1 MRAGPVLLVLL
12 SAALFG
18 ASTPLAKILLRRE
31 VDPFVLAGLLYLGAG
46 AGMGIFGFLPDAK
59 RRRTPGRAQGRGAA
73 PGRRLDRKN
82 FARLALMV
90 GAGGVAGPV
99 LLMLGL
105 KAASAG
111 SVALWLNFEM
121 VATLLLGILF
131 FKESFGPAAVAGS
144 LGAFAAGV
152 LLVLR
157 EGPSGWASALLVLG
171 ATTAWGVDNHASAL
185 VDALSPAESTA
196 VKGLAAGTVN
206 VLLGL
211 ATGASLPPA
220 GEILAALVLGFASYG
235 LSIALYVRSAQG
247 LGASRAQILFASSPF
262 WGLCLAALLPGE
274 GLGAF
279 KLGALLLFA
288 ASAALI
294 FADRHAHRHRH
305 AALLH
310 EHVHSHDD
318 GHHDHAHEGLDPR
331 TRHVHEHGHEELEHE
346 HAHLPDIH
354 HRHGHGRGDGQG
366 GKEATA

>member
-1 MRAGPVLLVLL
+1 M
-12 SAALFG
+12 
-18 ASTPLAKILLRRE
+18 
-31 VDPFVLAGLLYLGAG
+31 GL
-46 AGMGIFGFLPDAK
+46 FGFLPDA
-59 RRRTPGRAQGRGAA
+59 RRRRALGLAGRDRTVRGQAGRVQEGRGEAGQGQA
-73 PGRRLDRKN
+73 GRGESGLGAGAGDEAYAGEADPGEAGRRGTATRRRLDRKN
-82 FARLALMV
+82 LARLALMV

-121 VATLLLGILF
+121 VATLLLGALF
-131 FKESFGPAAVAGS
+131 FKESFGLAAVAGS
-144 LGAFAAGV
+144 LGAFAASV
-152 LLVLR
+152 LLVLG

-171 ATTAWGVDNHASAL
+171 ATTAWAVDNHASAL

-262 WGLCLAALLPGE
+262 WGLCLAALLPVG
-274 GLGAF
+274 GAMQ
-279 KLGALLLFA
+279 ARADA
-288 ASAALI
+288 AVRVARVELPGGFHRTDIAAK
-294 FADRHAHRHRH
+294 A
-305 AALLH
+305 
-310 EHVHSHDD
+310 
-318 GHHDHAHEGLDPR
+318 
-331 TRHVHEHGHEELEHE
+331 
-346 HAHLPDIH
+346 
-354 HRHGHGRGDGQG
+354 
-366 GKEATA
+366 ATAAYPG